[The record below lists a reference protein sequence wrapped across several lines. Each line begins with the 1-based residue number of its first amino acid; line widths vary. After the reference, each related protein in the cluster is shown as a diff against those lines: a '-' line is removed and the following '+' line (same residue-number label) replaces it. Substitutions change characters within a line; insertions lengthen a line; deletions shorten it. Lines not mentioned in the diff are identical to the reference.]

1 MNEKDEF
8 ARDIVSEKEM
18 VSSIIHISDDN
29 SKSWTFKMPIFDYS
43 AFFIEKDGY
52 IHGKVYNDIQK
63 VWKEKK
69 WNKETGKVYG
79 SGNAAYF
86 DLVPVKQDIPKTC
99 DGKWNGHYIHASK
112 EAYDLFVAE
121 WYSVEDKCS
130 YEVFAHIGTKY
141 FVISPSSMIESF
153 STEPTGFKPL
163 YIVDGKFSPTEYH
176 PDVVAFSASSAFCK
190 KEVCD
195 SDDLD
200 AFTVTEDE
208 SYKYESKVIHIGKG
222 GSTSYYDLP
231 HGAKTLQDLI
241 EHRNMNGSIKD
252 IFKACYRLG
261 KKDANSDIDDV
272 TKMAYYALRELGRLT
287 GTKDFMMLAEEII
300 GQQSIKS

>member
-1 MNEKDEF
+1 M
-8 ARDIVSEKEM
+8 
-18 VSSIIHISDDN
+18 
-29 SKSWTFKMPIFDYS
+29 
-43 AFFIEKDGY
+43 
-52 IHGKVYNDIQK
+52 
-63 VWKEKK
+63 
-69 WNKETGKVYG
+69 
-79 SGNAAYF
+79 
-86 DLVPVKQDIPKTC
+86 
-99 DGKWNGHYIHASK
+99 
-112 EAYDLFVAE
+112 
-121 WYSVEDKCS
+121 
-130 YEVFAHIGTKY
+130 
-141 FVISPSSMIESF
+141 
-153 STEPTGFKPL
+153 
-163 YIVDGKFSPTEYH
+163 
-176 PDVVAFSASSAFCK
+176 
-190 KEVCD
+190 CD

-287 GTKDFMMLAEEII
+287 GTKDFMMLAQEII